1 MAYTSGDLILDDHYN
16 TFATGNA
23 GGSATDS
30 ANVNNVWG
38 VGTGDRGYGQSSTV
52 SAVSAGSTIT
62 ATQWATLLSR
72 ISSMASHQGSS
83 ITAITNPSAGNTIS
97 AFTALSNNITT
108 IHTNRLN
115 NAGFGTTSA
124 TNTTGSGSWS
134 ASTVHT
140 ITVTFANTDSAR
152 YFFNGGGELRIDTAI
167 SGGTA
172 DGKYNEWADLANTL
186 AGQVVFGSQGTTT
199 TGGTGSPSVLA
210 TTIGY
215 HDLTT
220 SYQTIYQQYADSSP
234 YTSNYIR
241 VQAKYTGDTT
251 NGGKGNVVTFEVRYQ
266 DDAADQT
273 YDKAVYTPSDV
284 MDGTVTTTTT
294 IAPPSTTYLTD
305 TWGTPSVGGSNSQS

>member
-1 MAYTSGDLILDDHYN
+1 MAYQSGDLILDDHYN
-16 TFATGNA
+16 TFATGSA
-23 GGSATDS
+23 GGTATDS

-38 VGTGDRGYGQSSTV
+38 AGTGDRGYGQTSTI
-52 SAVSAGSTIT
+52 SAVSAGTTIT

-83 ITAITNPSAGNTIS
+83 ITSITNPSAGNTIS

-124 TNTTGSGSWS
+124 TNTTGSGAWN
-134 ASTVHT
+134 AYTVHT
-140 ITVTFANTDSAR
+140 ITVTFGNEQQAR
-152 YFFNGGGELRIDTAI
+152 YFFNAGGELRIDTSI

-172 DGKYNEWADLANTL
+172 DGKYNEWVDLANTL
-186 AGQVVFGSQGTTT
+186 AGQVVFGSQGTTKS
-199 TGGTGSPSVLA
+199 GGTGSPSTLA

-215 HDLTT
+215 YDLTT
-220 SYQTIYQQYADSSP
+220 SYQTIYQQYANSSP

-241 VQAKYTGDTT
+241 VQAKYSGSTT
-251 NGGKGNVVTFEVRYQ
+251 NGAKGNAVIFEVRYQ

-273 YDKAVYTPSDV
+273 YDKAVYTPNDV

-294 IAPPSTTYLTD
+294 VAPPSTTYLSN
-305 TWGTPSVGGSNSQS
+305 TWGTPSVSGTNSQS